1 MGRLFCVRRVKREAK
16 SWSFTRR
23 DPSWCSDEV
32 IYRFLSWNISV
43 PQDSSSPK
51 VTHERFFTL
60 CLPERGA
67 LTQALSTLVD
77 LLLPKYVSN
86 CSNWSWIPLFCILFG
101 IGQQNKIE
109 RNVFLLALQKRSNI
123 VFISPSR
130 DAFFVPWYIVKAGN
144 KLIFVPPTSL
154 ATYL

>member
-1 MGRLFCVRRVKREAK
+1 MNDGSTCISYRGVIRGEGRLFCVRRVKRETK

-43 PQDSSSPK
+43 PQDSSPLK
-51 VTHERFFTL
+51 VTHELFFTL

-67 LTQALSTLVD
+67 LTQALSTFVD

-86 CSNWSWIPLFCILFG
+86 CSHWSWIPLFCILFG
-101 IGQQNKIE
+101 IEQQNK
-109 RNVFLLALQKRSNI
+109 RKWNTFLLALQKKVTS
-123 VFISPSR
+123 FLFYHKKMHFLSHDIS
-130 DAFFVPWYIVKAGN
+130 
-144 KLIFVPPTSL
+144 
-154 ATYL
+154 